1 MRKYFTRLIAT
12 VLFFAF
18 LPMVSSFCLADF
30 SFLIAHANTAPVA
43 HDKAIAYDICS
54 QEQANIF
61 NLAPINYDNVAISN
75 HNSILPCCED
85 SSSPTVISQT
95 QFDQIGKFIPVIF
108 FTEKPLA
115 KLVFKKIAYS
125 STVSSPPELSSIK
138 ATILRI

>member
-1 MRKYFTRLIAT
+1 MKKYFVRLIAT
-12 VLFFAF
+12 LLFFAV
-18 LPMVSSFCLADF
+18 LPMIGNFCLADF
-30 SFLIAHANTAPVA
+30 SFLIASANTAHIS

-61 NLAPINYDNVAISN
+61 NLAPVNKVAISN
-75 HNSILPCCED
+75 HNSISPCCED
-85 SSSPTVISQT
+85 GNSPIIVSQN
-95 QFDQIGKFIPVIF
+95 QFDRIGKFIPIIF

-115 KLVFKKIAYS
+115 KLFFKKIAYS